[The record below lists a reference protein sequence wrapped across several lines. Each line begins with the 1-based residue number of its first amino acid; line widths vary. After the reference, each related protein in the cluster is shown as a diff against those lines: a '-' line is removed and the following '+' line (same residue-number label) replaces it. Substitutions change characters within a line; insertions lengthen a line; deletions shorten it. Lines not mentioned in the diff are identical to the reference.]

1 MASLSS
7 RLTTALSA
15 AVIALALSAC
25 SDSSDTAVKAEAPA
39 PSMETTASVTP
50 VADEA
55 TAATTSSD
63 TVELAQ
69 ADTAAG
75 TEAAGTEAAGT
86 EAAPAEAPE
95 VRGEVDMDKVLAP
108 GPLDDKAIG
117 EENAPV
123 TVVEYMSMTCP
134 HCRQFHEETYPALK
148 EKYIDTGKVRFVLR
162 EFPLDPR
169 AAAAIMLARCAPND
183 QFFPMVD
190 VLFKRQ
196 TVWATAQ
203 DARTELLN
211 IAKLAGFTQESF
223 EACLTNQQLLD
234 DVNSVRTTAG
244 EDFGVD
250 ATPTFFIDGKRYSG
264 DMSIGQMSAIID
276 PLL

>member
-1 MASLSS
+1 MASLTS
-7 RLTTALSA
+7 RITAALSV
-15 AVIALALSAC
+15 AVVALALSAC

-39 PSMETTASVTP
+39 PSMETTGSVTP
-50 VADEA
+50 VEDDA
-55 TAATTSSD
+55 TAANDD
-63 TVELAQ
+63 TGAVEMAQ
-69 ADTAAG
+69 ADTSDEAPAAAV
-75 TEAAGTEAAGT
+75 EAA
-86 EAAPAEAPE
+86 APL
-95 VRGEVDMDKVLAP
+95 GEIDMDKVLAP
-108 GPLDDKAIG
+108 GPLDEMTIG
-117 EENAPV
+117 EDDAPV
-123 TVVEYMSMTCP
+123 TIVEYMSMTCP
-134 HCRQFHEETYPALK
+134 HCREFHANTYPALK
-148 EKYIDTGKVRFVLR
+148 ENYVDTGKVRFILR

-183 QFFPMVD
+183 QYFPMVD

-203 DARTELLN
+203 DARSELLN

-234 DVNSVRTTAG
+234 DVNSVRTTAA

>member
-25 SDSSDTAVKAEAPA
+25 SDSSDTSVTAQAPA

-50 VADEA
+50 VDAKTPAASDKTEA
-55 TAATTSSD
+55 
-63 TVELAQ
+63 VEIAQ
-69 ADTAAG
+69 ADTAG
-75 TEAAGTEAAGT
+75 EET
-86 EAAPAEAPE
+86 AAPVEAPAPL
-95 VRGEVDMDKVLAP
+95 GEVDVDKLMAS
-108 GPLDDKAIG
+108 GPLKEMAIG
-117 EENAPV
+117 EEDAPV
-123 TVVEYMSMTCP
+123 TIVEYMSMTCP
-134 HCRQFHEETYPALK
+134 HCRQFHENTYPALK
-148 EKYIDTGKVRFVLR
+148 EKYVDTGKVRFILR

-183 QFFPMVD
+183 QYFPMVD

-234 DVNSVRTTAG
+234 DVNSVRTTAA

-250 ATPTFFIDGKRYSG
+250 ATPTFFINGKRYSG

>member
-1 MASLSS
+1 MASMSS

-15 AVIALALSAC
+15 AVIALVLSAC
-25 SDSSDTAVKAEAPA
+25 SDSSDNPVKAEVPA

-55 TAATTSSD
+55 APATEKSG

-69 ADTAAG
+69 ADNAAG
-75 TEAAGTEAAGT
+75 TDTAPVEVPEA
-86 EAAPAEAPE
+86 
-95 VRGEVDMDKVLAP
+95 RGDVDMDKVLAP
-108 GPLDDKAIG
+108 GPLKEMAIG
-117 EENAPV
+117 EDNAPV
-123 TVVEYMSMTCP
+123 TIVEYMSMTCP

-148 EKYIDTGKVRFVLR
+148 EKYIDTGKVRFILR

-183 QFFPMVD
+183 QYFPMVD

-234 DVNSVRTTAG
+234 DVNSVRTTAA